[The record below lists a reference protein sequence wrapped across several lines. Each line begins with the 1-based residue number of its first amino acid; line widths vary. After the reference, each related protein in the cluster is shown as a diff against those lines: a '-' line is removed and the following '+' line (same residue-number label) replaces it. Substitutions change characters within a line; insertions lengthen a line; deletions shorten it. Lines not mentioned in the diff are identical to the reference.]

1 MRSKVLVSAVTA
13 VLLLN
18 ISGLALVDTRKVTA
32 KMAQTTR
39 LVGLLPA
46 SDAVAVFDAQRFFND
61 ALPKV
66 LSSNQPMLS
75 EVTTRINAM
84 QNRTGID
91 LRKFEQVAVGIQ
103 MKQVSPTEVDFE
115 PVALASGDIN
125 AAALIAVAKMASKG
139 TYREEKIGTRTVYVI
154 SPKDVIQKSTVT
166 PNNSKIANMMDK
178 ALNGL
183 SNDVAV
189 TTLDKNTLVM
199 GSLPRVKET
208 LEASSRVSTELSN
221 LLSVKE
227 TSVMSFAVKP
237 PGGMSK
243 LVPLEGDLLGNTLD
257 SMQFV
262 SGSLDVDAAGAGLH
276 IAGRTSSPAA
286 ANELKDSLEGL
297 AAIGKMFLGSSK
309 RADQKIYARM
319 LGNAKLVVRGS
330 DVNMDLLV
338 PQTDIDVLL
347 AGVR

>member
-1 MRSKVLVSAVTA
+1 
-13 VLLLN
+13 
-18 ISGLALVDTRKVTA
+18 
-32 KMAQTTR
+32 
-39 LVGLLPA
+39 
-46 SDAVAVFDAQRFFND
+46 
-61 ALPKV
+61 
-66 LSSNQPMLS
+66 
-75 EVTTRINAM
+75 
-84 QNRTGID
+84 
-91 LRKFEQVAVGIQ
+91 
-103 MKQVSPTEVDFE
+103 
-115 PVALASGDIN
+115 
-125 AAALIAVAKMASKG
+125 
-139 TYREEKIGTRTVYVI
+139 
-154 SPKDVIQKSTVT
+154 
-166 PNNSKIANMMDK
+166 
-178 ALNGL
+178 
-183 SNDVAV
+183 
-189 TTLDKNTLVM
+189 M

-297 AAIGKMFLGSSK
+297 AAIGKMFLDSSK

-347 AGVR
+347 AERLSSVAVRRAYTLFRWERVARSLAALYADAEASANAGPKQLLPVPAVPLPGVVAAA